1 MSKIGHR
8 MSSGIVL
15 GIGKNCTIRRAILDK
30 NVRIGDGVV
39 ITPDGKPDH
48 MDDDL
53 FCIRDGIVVIQ
64 KIQLS
69 LMECISRFCLVRK
82 GACRV

>member
-1 MSKIGHR
+1 MGADFYEQNRASHI
-8 MSSGIVL
+8 SGIVL
-15 GIGKNCTIRRAILDK
+15 GIGRNCTIRRAILDK

-53 FCIRDGIVVIQ
+53 FCIRDGIVVIP
-64 KIQLS
+64 KNTVIPDG
-69 LMECISRFCLVRK
+69 MHI
-82 GACRV
+82 